1 MNRKKILYVAAL
13 AVGLFASSCSDQF
26 LEDKKMY
33 GVYDENTFQNETQ
46 TGWFIDKVYYD
57 FYYGLKSPSLNIVG
71 LWEDRSGL
79 TEEKGGISD
88 LINSTKSLETS
99 DDCSQ
104 YYGAKLATNVTNS
117 PYTRIR
123 NCNFVINDIDQ
134 LGTNVS
140 DSYKKTAK
148 GQMYFLRAI
157 QYFDLVRMYGGVP
170 IVTTISSASA
180 IDESIK
186 YPRATVT
193 QCVDQI
199 LSDLDAA
206 ASLLP
211 DQWNAANYGRVT
223 RAAALAMKSRVLLTY
238 ASPLFNKDWD
248 NSNNERWAKALEA
261 GLTAETELT
270 KAGYGLQGSSA
281 KDWSDM
287 FQVDNAF
294 CKEAIMVKLLS
305 SSTVTNVSENSSW
318 EKTIRLSSQGGS
330 GGMKAPKEMIDLF
343 PMADGSRPTAAN
355 GYDEFKF
362 FLNRDPR
369 FYRTFAFS
377 GCKWGYKSNPTATV
391 WGYRWQYKTSTGAL
405 SYAYSDNND
414 VNSPAFVRKMSNT
427 AMDNVFDYSGTDI
440 FEYRYAELLL
450 NIAEC
455 YAATGNTSK
464 CIEYLGKIRARV
476 GIPSTNNYGIGT
488 LADKYAAIEATLYER
503 RVELAYEGKR
513 TFDIQRWMLYN
524 DDASSNNTTCAKL
537 RISPINGTC
546 RTGNYLEYKTV
557 LPANADPLATP
568 RKTISVDPDAAPA
581 VFAQSLQTLAD
592 FYTQNF
598 ILKSPD
604 TPMDNDGH
612 GVALK
617 IDWKQRYY
625 VWGIHRTALTANS
638 WLEQTKGWLDAN
650 NAQGTFDYQK

>member
-1 MNRKKILYVAAL
+1 MNRKNILYVAAL
-13 AVGLFASSCSDQF
+13 AVGLLSASCTDQF
-26 LEDKKMY
+26 LQDKKQY
-33 GVYDENTFQNETQ
+33 GVFNENTFQNETQ

-57 FYYGLKSPSLNIVG
+57 FYYGLKTPALNIVG

-79 TEEKGGISD
+79 TEEKGGITD
-88 LINSTKSLETS
+88 LINPTKSLETS

-123 NCNFVINDIDQ
+123 NCNFVINSIDE

-140 DSYKKTAK
+140 ADYKKTAK
-148 GQMYFLRAI
+148 GQMHYLRAI

-170 IVTTISSASA
+170 IVTTLSNATA
-180 IDESIK
+180 EDESIK
-186 YPRATVT
+186 YPRASVT
-193 QCVDQI
+193 ECVNQI

-206 ASLLP
+206 ASMLP
-211 DQWNAANYGRVT
+211 NQWNAANYGRVT

-248 NSNNERWAKALEA
+248 NSTNDRWAKALEA

-270 KAGYGLQGSSA
+270 AAGYGLYGSSA
-281 KDWSDM
+281 KDWSNM
-287 FQVDNAF
+287 FQIDNSF

-305 SSTVTNVSENSSW
+305 PNNSVAENNGW
-318 EKTIRLSSQGGS
+318 EKTIRLSNQGGS
-330 GGMKAPKEMIDLF
+330 GGIKAPKEMIDLF
-343 PMADGSRPTAAN
+343 PMADGSRATAAN

-391 WGYRWQYKTSTGAL
+391 WGYRWAYTTTAGKTAYG
-405 SYAYSDNND
+405 YSDNND

-455 YAATGNTSK
+455 YAAQGNTSK

-476 GIPSTNNYGIGT
+476 GIPAANNYGIGT
-488 LADKYAAIEATLYER
+488 LADKYAAIEACLYER

-513 TFDIQRWMLYN
+513 ALDIQRWMLYN
-524 DDASSNNTTCAKL
+524 DDASANNITCAKL
-537 RISPINGTC
+537 RISPINGTS
-546 RTGNYLEYKTV
+546 RTGHYLEYKT
-557 LPANADPLATP
+557 LLASNADPLATP
-568 RKTISVDPDAAPA
+568 RKTISVDPDAAAA
-581 VFAQSLQTLAD
+581 VFAQSLQDLAS
-592 FYTQNF
+592 FYEQNF
-598 ILKSPD
+598 ILKDPD
-604 TPMDNDGH
+604 TAMDNDGK
-612 GVALK
+612 GMALK

-625 VWGIHRTALTANS
+625 VWGLNRTVLTANS
-638 WLEQTKGWLDAN
+638 WLLQTKGWLDAN
-650 NAQGTFDYQK
+650 NAQGTFDYQQ